1 MCLHSYNNADRHL
14 GGKLDMDW
22 SEMMSRNET
31 SFWGFIGFKLL
42 TAKEDKVEV
51 GLVATEQ
58 HLNQMG
64 IVHGGVLTAMMD
76 QAMGTLSM
84 LHWQG
89 TPGVTTHIDVNFLN
103 AMTSG
108 ELVATAHKVHAT
120 QRTLTLRAEIHNED
134 GILGCIS
141 TATFRM
147 MKNT

>member
-1 MCLHSYNNADRHL
+1 
-14 GGKLDMDW
+14 MDW

-42 TAKEDKVEV
+42 TTEEDKVEV
-51 GLVATEQ
+51 GLTATEQ
-58 HLNQMG
+58 HLNLMG

-76 QAMGTLSM
+76 QAMGTLAM
-84 LHWQG
+84 IHWQG
-89 TPGVTTHIDVNFLN
+89 TPGVTTQIDVNFLN

-108 ELVATAHKVHAT
+108 ELVATAHIVHASP
-120 QRTLTLRAEIHNED
+120 RTLILRAEIHNAD

-147 MKNT
+147 MKK

>member
-1 MCLHSYNNADRHL
+1 
-14 GGKLDMDW
+14 MDW